1 MSSTVSVR
9 VLRPINMAGERVE
22 AGIVLQLPALA
33 AADALRSG
41 RVHLV
46 YPDDAVA
53 VLQAE
58 RAATKAQLKAAGG
71 SNLQAPPKDWPWE
84 SRGSVPL
91 S

>member
-1 MSSTVSVR
+1 MTAAVHIEVD
-9 VLRPINMAGERVE
+9 RPICVNGERVE
-22 AGIVLQLPALA
+22 VGTVLALPALA

-71 SNLQAPPKDWPWE
+71 SSLPAPPENWPWE
-84 SRGSVPL
+84 PRGSRPL